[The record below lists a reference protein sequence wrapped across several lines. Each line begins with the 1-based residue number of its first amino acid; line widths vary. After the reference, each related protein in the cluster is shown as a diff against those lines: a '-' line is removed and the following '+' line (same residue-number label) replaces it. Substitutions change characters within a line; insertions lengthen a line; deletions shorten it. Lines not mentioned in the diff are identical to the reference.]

1 MDTEGL
7 ILRDVK
13 KIGHYSPGD
22 IETVISE
29 RSESHMLFH
38 LSNRP
43 MKEVSF
49 YLRNWQFNFVILEF
63 HLSRKSNISNELVN
77 HTFFVTLI

>member
-1 MDTEGL
+1 
-7 ILRDVK
+7 
-13 KIGHYSPGD
+13 
-22 IETVISE
+22 
-29 RSESHMLFH
+29 MLFH

-49 YLRNWQFNFVILEF
+49 YGGRNWQFSFVILEF

-77 HTFFVTLI
+77 HIFFVMLIIHNTTTNIDYCTTTSVTHLQ